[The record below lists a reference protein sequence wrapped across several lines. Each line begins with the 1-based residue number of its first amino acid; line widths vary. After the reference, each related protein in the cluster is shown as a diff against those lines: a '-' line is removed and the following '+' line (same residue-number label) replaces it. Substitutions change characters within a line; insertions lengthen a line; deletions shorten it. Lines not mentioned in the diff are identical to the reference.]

1 MNRTLFAVAA
11 IACLSNA
18 QMSETEAFDDDTV
31 LEHKHE
37 QLMKSI
43 RRFDGFRGAW
53 IGFNR
58 GLYKQSPGSDLEKE
72 CLNEDAR
79 EKWIEAQ
86 RVRLA
91 LDTDEGTDWI
101 TAMGDVMQVM
111 ANLVDCDFRD
121 PVRDVMAFCSV
132 EEPEESDEDIEAP
145 ESPCKVKTVIDN
157 LTKNAFVLMAKGSEM
172 AETFQEWPADNP
184 EALKVQAMKIGE
196 DLGTFVRSGLDFQS
210 P

>member
-1 MNRTLFAVAA
+1 MSRKLFAVAA
-11 IACLSNA
+11 IAVLSNA
-18 QMSETEAFDDDTV
+18 QMSETEAFDDDEI

-72 CLNEDAR
+72 CLGEDSR

-86 RVRLA
+86 KVRLG
-91 LDTDEGTDWI
+91 LDVDENTDYI
-101 TAMGDVMQVM
+101 TALGDVMQVM

-121 PVRDVMAFCSV
+121 PVRDIMSFCSV
-132 EEPEESDEDIEAP
+132 EEVEVPEESEVEIEAP

-172 AETFQEWPADNP
+172 AETIQEWPADNP

-196 DLGTFVRSGLDFQS
+196 DLGTFVRSGLDF
-210 P
+210 